1 MLVGLRR
8 DFLTSIPA
16 WSMNKAGPSMPT
28 TVPCPFQG
36 ASILHEAAGL
46 AGCPACLAV
55 FKVLAM

>member
-28 TVPCPFQG
+28 TMPCPFQG

-46 AGCPACLAV
+46 V
-55 FKVLAM
+55 V